1 MMSARRGLLV
11 LLVLAPLGLWGCA
24 QERNG
29 AASTKI
35 RDLAARNAKLEED
48 YRVATSTTD
57 SLRKKL
63 AQAETQRAD
72 LAKQVEALQEVVAER
87 DELKRQVAS
96 RTGERDALHT
106 QLVSFSKELQSLANR
121 LDAAACG
128 RVEGSGATGARRA
141 AASSATAATFS
152 P

>member
-48 YRVATSTTD
+48 YRVATSTTE

-63 AQAETQRAD
+63 AQADTQRAE

-106 QLVSFSKELQSLANR
+106 QLVQFSKELQSLAGR
-121 LDAAACG
+121 IDAAACG
-128 RVEGSGATGARRA
+128 RGDGSGARRA
-141 AASSATAATFS
+141 AASSATTATLS